1 MAKETISKSGVKRVY
16 SNAADII
23 TVEGSK
29 DKIYTKGGKDR
40 ITLSKGNSNLV
51 DAGTGN
57 DIITVNAGNKHT
69 LQGGTGSDKYI
80 FNTEILKSSRYTIDQ
95 GDYKKKDADTLQL
108 AEVSK
113 RDVTYGLKNGTMTI
127 KHRSGGAI
135 TVSGWDEN
143 KFSMIQFSDGTLKS
157 SQYKN
162 NIYNVVALTK
172 NKTYTGAAKSHEEFA
187 VKFSTKTN
195 IVIDS
200 SSATAD
206 RIAFTNSGGWSNDHE
221 NVQVKGNDLIVGNW
235 DPKKLKILKG
245 QIVVKNFMKS
255 SVKEIDFSNQ
265 TYHLITK
272 TGTWTG
278 SNTYSDR
285 FMILDGVKTG
295 SKSGVGDW
303 NVTLNNVRKNDWI
316 DLRALP
322 VNSRYYGI
330 RGDVDKKDFVLN
342 YYYTTDRR
350 TEEILGTIRLKN
362 FFKKDGTMN
371 TANGYPQIR
380 INREFY
386 KGEMSDAAFDGL
398 VWERVKGTDGDPV
411 KDYRKAFLNAGTA
424 KGETVDLGDLTKPNA
439 KMVWMYYAGG
449 GKDTVTSHVGDIVYG
464 GAGDDTLNAQGR
476 MSDIHGGAG
485 NDVIVVRAADNT
497 NLDKVNA
504 YGEKGNDT
512 IEAYGSYQYLSGGS
526 GTDEIHLYS
535 GNNSFVSGG
544 SGDDTIYIH
553 SGHDHRASG
562 GMGNDTLYAE
572 AGKNHVLAGQD
583 GNDTITINGGNN
595 SVMRGG
601 RGSDKYVINE
611 DFTSATKLFI
621 EQRDFAAGDADTLKL
636 TTVKKDDVTFEF
648 NKDKAWLIGH
658 VEDGGKFTVR
668 AWDINPL
675 NRITFA
681 DGGVMTKKEINNKF
695 GLS

>member
-80 FNTEILKSSRYTIDQ
+80 FNTEISKSSRYKIDQ
-95 GDYKKKDADTLQL
+95 SDYKKKDADILQL

-127 KHRSGGAI
+127 KHRSGGTIA
-135 TVSGWDEN
+135 VSGWSKHKFN
-143 KFSMIQFSDGTLKS
+143 KIQFSDGTLKS

-162 NIYNVVALTK
+162 NIYNVVRLNK

-187 VKFSTKTN
+187 IKFSTKTN
-195 IVIDS
+195 IVIN
-200 SSATAD
+200 SASAKAD
-206 RIAFTNSGGWSNDHE
+206 RIAFTNSGGWSNAHE
-221 NVQVKGNDLIVGNW
+221 DLYVKKDDLILGNW
-235 DPKKLKILKG
+235 DPNKLKSVSG
-245 QIVVKNFMKS
+245 QITIKNFMKS
-255 SVKEIDFSNQ
+255 SVKEIDFSNE

-272 TGTWTG
+272 SGTWTG
-278 SNTYSDR
+278 SDTYGDR
-285 FMILDGVKTG
+285 FMILDGVKNG

-303 NVTLNNVRKNDWI
+303 NVTLNNVRQNDWI
-316 DLRALP
+316 DMRALP

-330 RGDVDKKDFVLN
+330 RGDADKKDFILN
-342 YYYTTDRR
+342 YYYTTDKR

-362 FFKKDGTMN
+362 FFKNDGTMN
-371 TANGYPQIR
+371 TANGYPK
-380 INREFY
+380 INIKREFY
-386 KGEMSDAAFDGL
+386 TGKMSDAAFDGL
-398 VWERVKGTDGDPV
+398 VWERVKGTDAEPE
-411 KDYRKAFLNAGTA
+411 KYYRKAFLNVGTA
-424 KGETVDLGDLTKPNA
+424 NGETVDLGDLVKPNA

-449 GKDTVTSHVGDIVYG
+449 GKDTVTSHAGDIVYG
-464 GAGDDTLNAQGR
+464 GGGDDALTAQGR

-485 NDVIVVRAADNT
+485 NDVIMVRAADNT
-497 NLDKVNA
+497 NLDKVNV

-512 IEAYGSYQYLSGGS
+512 IEAYGSYHYVSGGS

-535 GNNSFVSGG
+535 GNNSFISGG
-544 SGDDTIYIH
+544 SDNDTIYIH

-572 AGKNHVLAGQD
+572 AGKNHVLVGQA
-583 GNDTITINGGNN
+583 GNDTLAINGGNN

-601 RGSDKYVINE
+601 IGSDRYIVNA

-621 EQRDFAAGDADTLKL
+621 EQRDFAAGDADTLQL
-636 TTVKKDDVTFEF
+636 TTVNKGDVTFEF
-648 NKDKAWLIGH
+648 DKDKAWLIGH

-681 DGGVMTKKEINNKF
+681 DGGVMTKKEINSLLK
-695 GLS
+695 LS